1 MSWKVILPMFVFII
15 LTAAA
20 QIPREIQWTDDTFGP
35 DGPWRGV
42 NVQIGSSPTSISLY
56 PGGTWETWLIS
67 DDYCERGTCYASKAG
82 TYDKRTGDRTGLN
95 ILVEL
100 DGFMQGVNV
109 EGDTSIRYRD
119 DIMFGEINTINST
132 IALLDA
138 QKIKYP
144 GGQTV
149 PFFAGCL
156 SMGGP
161 KSVNQSFEQP
171 DGRPATNGSMP
182 PGWFWENEYTP
193 SNSYGMHIGSV
204 KPSIAG
210 SLWFGGY
217 DKNRVI
223 GEVLTLSGSPR
234 GDGITLWDI
243 AIEGVGDHS
252 PFTSKS
258 KGDLLAKGNSSIS
271 SGLKITVDGCSPY
284 LTLPKSTCDNIAE
297 HLPVNFNSDLG
308 LYIWDTKSDQYDKIV
323 NSATALSFSFIS
335 DTNTDPVKIRVPF
348 MHLNLTLSEPIVDNP
363 IPYFPCHV
371 NNNGRYV
378 LGRSFLQDAFVGAN
392 WHPDANTWWLAQAPG
407 PRVQATTDVT
417 SIETKDKTIS
427 KGGNNWEASWK
438 GVWDDEPTPSPSS
451 TPTKAA
457 SPSEQDEV
465 ESKPSMP
472 TATKV
477 GIAVGAGAALC
488 LIALGLGI
496 FFWRRRRRAQGQ
508 QSETQSSLYKDNSD
522 GFSVKW
528 PSDLPPQ
535 EMHVP
540 RHKLPP
546 YEMSADERRIYEMYV
561 HESQQKRPLT
571 QRYELA

>member
-1 MSWKVILPMFVFII
+1 MAWKVILPVFVFVI
-15 LTAAA
+15 LTSAA
-20 QIPREIQWTDDTFGP
+20 QVPREIQWTDDTFGP

-42 NVQIGSSPTSISLY
+42 SVQIGSSPTSISLY

-82 TYDKRTGDRTGLN
+82 TYDKRTGDRTALN

-100 DGFMQGVNV
+100 DNFIQGVNLQ
-109 EGDTSIRYRD
+109 GDTSIRYRD

-144 GGQTV
+144 GGQSV

-156 SMGGP
+156 SLGGP
-161 KSVNQSFEQP
+161 GSVNQSFEQP

-204 KPSIAG
+204 KPSVAG

-258 KGDLLAKGNSSIS
+258 KSNLLAQGNSSIT
-271 SGLKITVDGCSPY
+271 SGLKATVDGCSPY

-308 LYIWDTKSDQYDKIV
+308 LYIPHPPKV
-323 NSATALSFSFIS
+323 
-335 DTNTDPVKIRVPF
+335 
-348 MHLNLTLSEPIVDNP
+348 HLRQ
-363 IPYFPCHV
+363 H
-371 NNNGRYV
+371 R
-378 LGRSFLQDAFVGAN
+378 
-392 WHPDANTWWLAQAPG
+392 
-407 PRVQATTDVT
+407 
-417 SIETKDKTIS
+417 
-427 KGGNNWEASWK
+427 
-438 GVWDDEPTPSPSS
+438 
-451 TPTKAA
+451 
-457 SPSEQDEV
+457 
-465 ESKPSMP
+465 
-472 TATKV
+472 
-477 GIAVGAGAALC
+477 
-488 LIALGLGI
+488 
-496 FFWRRRRRAQGQ
+496 
-508 QSETQSSLYKDNSD
+508 
-522 GFSVKW
+522 
-528 PSDLPPQ
+528 
-535 EMHVP
+535 
-540 RHKLPP
+540 
-546 YEMSADERRIYEMYV
+546 
-561 HESQQKRPLT
+561 
-571 QRYELA
+571 

>member
-1 MSWKVILPMFVFII
+1 M
-15 LTAAA
+15 
-20 QIPREIQWTDDTFGP
+20 
-35 DGPWRGV
+35 
-42 NVQIGSSPTSISLY
+42 SSPTSISLY

-271 SGLKITVDGCSPY
+271 SGLKVTVDGCSPY

-323 NSATALSFSFIS
+323 NSATALSFSFIL

-378 LGRSFLQDAFVGAN
+378 LGRSFLRYAFVGAN

-438 GVWDDEPTPSPSS
+438 GVWDNEPTPSPSS

-540 RHKLPP
+540 RHNLPP